1 MVDEFDASDLTD
13 AFPQDV
19 EGLPDALPPEL
30 VDLDDGDRLE
40 MRIGPVR
47 KGIGSDEV
55 RMLAYNGSIPGPAF
69 KVKQGTTVSVK
80 VTNEAGLPQ
89 TVHWHGLRLE
99 NRFDGVPYET
109 QEPISV
115 GGTFTYRLQFPDP
128 GLYWY
133 HPHIREDYAQELGL
147 YGQILVE
154 PAAPDYWPPVNR
166 DIMLTLDDLL
176 LEDGRIPVFHPSG
189 PTHTMMGRFGNILLV
204 NGHTSPTFDV
214 TLGEVVR
221 LYLTNT
227 ANTRPFNIAV
237 DGAKLKLV
245 GGDSGRY
252 EREEMVNSVVISPSE
267 RAIIDA
273 LFDQPGTAILQNRTP
288 QHTAQ
293 LATFAVHAGAA
304 APPLREN
311 FIKLRTDPEL
321 SRERTGLSVDLH
333 RHPDKTLQIVGE
345 MDMSGLSMGHMAMGG
360 MDTSGMD
367 TSGMDM
373 GDMEMHGHDM
383 HGHDMHG
390 DMHGHDMHG
399 TDMGAM
405 HAPGAHMS
413 HANPIET
420 DRAGETAMPEHHQEV
435 DGNPTPAQQ
444 HEVGTGIEW
453 DDTMPEM
460 NLMSSPTNMVWK
472 LIDTE
477 TGAVNHDIFWRFRV
491 GDRAKIRLDNSA
503 GSDHQMQHP
512 FHIHGAGRFLVLDR
526 GGVSEPNLVWKD
538 TVLVR
543 AGEVVNILFDV
554 SSPGRWMAHCHIA
567 EHIESGMMFSFE
579 VLQPDPEVIR

>member
-1 MVDEFDASDLTD
+1 MAQEFDASDMTD
-13 AFPQDV
+13 VFPEDV
-19 EGLPDALPPEL
+19 EGLPDALPPAL
-30 VDLDDGDRLE
+30 VDLDDGDLLE

-47 KGIGSDEV
+47 NSIGSVEV

-69 KVKQGTTVSVK
+69 NVKQGTTVSVK
-80 VTNEAGLPQ
+80 VTNDAGLPQ

-115 GGTFTYRLQFPDP
+115 GGAFTYRLQFPDP

-154 PAAPDYWPPVNR
+154 PADPDYWPPVNR

-176 LEDGRIPVFHPSG
+176 IEDGRIPVFHPSG
-189 PTHTMMGRFGNILLV
+189 PTHTMMGRFGNVLLV
-204 NGHTSPTFDV
+204 NGHTSPTFNV

-221 LYLTNT
+221 LNLTNT

-252 EREEMVNSVVISPSE
+252 EREEMVNSVIISPSE
-267 RAIIDA
+267 RAIVDA
-273 LFDQPGTAILQNRTP
+273 LFDQPGSAILQNRTP

-293 LATFAVHAGAA
+293 LATFAVHAGAVS
-304 APPLREN
+304 PPLREN

-321 SRERTGLSVDLH
+321 TRERAGLSEHLH
-333 RHPDKTLQIVGE
+333 RRPDKTLQIVGE
-345 MDMSGLSMGHMAMGG
+345 MDMSGMSMG
-360 MDTSGMD
+360 DMD

-373 GDMEMHGHDM
+373 GDMGMHGHDM
-383 HGHDMHG
+383 QGHGTQGHDMHG
-390 DMHGHDMHG
+390 ME
-399 TDMGAM
+399 MGDVD
-405 HAPGAHMS
+405 APGVHVS
-413 HANPIET
+413 HANPMET
-420 DRAGETAMPEHHQEV
+420 DRAGDAAMPADHQGV
-435 DGNPTPAQQ
+435 DGNPTPSQQ
-444 HEVGTGIEW
+444 QEVGDGIEW

-472 LIDTE
+472 LIDTD
-477 TGAVNHDIFWRFRV
+477 TGAVNHDIFWQFRV
-491 GDRAKIRLDNSA
+491 GDRVKIRLDNSA

-579 VLQPDPEVIR
+579 VLQPEPEVIR

>member
-1 MVDEFDASDLTD
+1 MVQEFDASDVTD
-13 AFPQDV
+13 VFPEDV
-19 EGLPDALPPEL
+19 EGLPDALPSAL
-30 VDLDDGDRLE
+30 VDLDDGDLLE

-47 KGIGSDEV
+47 NSIGSDEV

-80 VTNEAGLPQ
+80 VTNDAGLPQ

-133 HPHIREDYAQELGL
+133 HPHIREDYGQELGL

-154 PAAPDYWPPVNR
+154 PAAPDYWPAVNR

-189 PTHTMMGRFGNILLV
+189 PTHTMMGRFGNVLLV
-204 NGHTSPTFDV
+204 NGQTAPTFDV

-252 EREEMVNSVVISPSE
+252 EREEMVNSVIISPSE

-293 LATFAVHAGAA
+293 LATFAVHSGAA
-304 APPLREN
+304 SPPLREN
-311 FIKLRTDPEL
+311 FSKLRTDSEL
-321 SRERTGLSVDLH
+321 SRERAGLSVHLH
-333 RHPDKTLQIVGE
+333 RRPDKTLQIVGE
-345 MDMSGLSMGHMAMGG
+345 MDMSGMSMGHMDMGG
-360 MDTSGMD
+360 TDTAAWTQRHGHGRHGHGRHGNAGHD
-367 TSGMDM
+367 TQ
-373 GDMEMHGHDM
+373 GHDM
-383 HGHDMHG
+383 QGHEHAWPRYARPRHARHGHG
-390 DMHGHDMHG
+390 
-399 TDMGAM
+399 
-405 HAPGAHMS
+405 
-413 HANPIET
+413 
-420 DRAGETAMPEHHQEV
+420 
-435 DGNPTPAQQ
+435 
-444 HEVGTGIEW
+444 
-453 DDTMPEM
+453 
-460 NLMSSPTNMVWK
+460 
-472 LIDTE
+472 
-477 TGAVNHDIFWRFRV
+477 
-491 GDRAKIRLDNSA
+491 
-503 GSDHQMQHP
+503 
-512 FHIHGAGRFLVLDR
+512 
-526 GGVSEPNLVWKD
+526 
-538 TVLVR
+538 
-543 AGEVVNILFDV
+543 
-554 SSPGRWMAHCHIA
+554 
-567 EHIESGMMFSFE
+567 
-579 VLQPDPEVIR
+579 

>member
-13 AFPQDV
+13 VFPDDV

-30 VDLDDGDRLE
+30 VDLDDGGLLE

-47 KGIGSDEV
+47 NSIGSDEV

-69 KVKQGTTVSVK
+69 KVRQGTTVSVK
-80 VTNEAGLPQ
+80 VTNDAGLPQ

-133 HPHIREDYAQELGL
+133 HPHIREDYGQELGL

-154 PAAPDYWPPVNR
+154 PAAPDYWSPVNR

-252 EREEMVNSVVISPSE
+252 EREEMVNSVIISPSE

-293 LATFAVHAGAA
+293 LATFAVHSGAA
-304 APPLREN
+304 SPPLREN
-311 FIKLRTDPEL
+311 FSKLRTDSEL
-321 SRERTGLSVDLH
+321 SRERAGLSVHLY
-333 RHPDKTLQIVGE
+333 RRPDKNLQIVGE
-345 MDMSGLSMGHMAMGG
+345 MDMSGMSMGHMAMGG

-373 GDMEMHGHDM
+373 AAWTWATWTWATWTCTDTTCRATTCMATTCTARTWVICTRLALRCLMATRWRPTALAKPRCRRIIREST
-383 HGHDMHG
+383 
-390 DMHGHDMHG
+390 G
-399 TDMGAM
+399 TRRP
-405 HAPGAHMS
+405 PGS
-413 HANPIET
+413 TRSGP
-420 DRAGETAMPEHHQEV
+420 
-435 DGNPTPAQQ
+435 
-444 HEVGTGIEW
+444 
-453 DDTMPEM
+453 
-460 NLMSSPTNMVWK
+460 
-472 LIDTE
+472 
-477 TGAVNHDIFWRFRV
+477 
-491 GDRAKIRLDNSA
+491 
-503 GSDHQMQHP
+503 GS
-512 FHIHGAGRFLVLDR
+512 
-526 GGVSEPNLVWKD
+526 N
-538 TVLVR
+538 
-543 AGEVVNILFDV
+543 
-554 SSPGRWMAHCHIA
+554 
-567 EHIESGMMFSFE
+567 GMTRC
-579 VLQPDPEVIR
+579 PR

>member
-1 MVDEFDASDLTD
+1 MVQGFDSSDMND
-13 AFPQDV
+13 VFPQDV
-19 EGLPDALPPEL
+19 EGLPDALPPAL
-30 VDLDDGDRLE
+30 VDLDDGDLLE

-47 KGIGSDEV
+47 NSIGSDEV

-80 VTNEAGLPQ
+80 VTNDAGLPQ

-133 HPHIREDYAQELGL
+133 HPHIREDYGQELGL
-147 YGQILVE
+147 YGQILVD
-154 PAAPDYWPPVNR
+154 AADPDYWPPVNR

-189 PTHTMMGRFGNILLV
+189 PTHTMMGRFGNVLLV
-204 NGHTSPTFDV
+204 NGQTSPTFDV

-252 EREEMVNSVVISPSE
+252 EREEMVNSVIISPSE
-267 RAIIDA
+267 RAIVDA

-288 QHTAQ
+288 HHPAQ
-293 LATFAVHAGAA
+293 LATFAVHPGAA
-304 APPLREN
+304 SPPLSEN

-321 SRERTGLSVDLH
+321 TRERAGLSEDLH
-333 RHPDKTLQIVGE
+333 RRPDKTLQIVGE
-345 MDMSGLSMGHMAMGG
+345 MDMSGMS
-360 MDTSGMD
+360 
-367 TSGMDM
+367 M
-373 GDMEMHGHDM
+373 GDMEMHGHAM
-383 HGHDMHG
+383 HGEAMHG
-390 DMHGHDMHG
+390 EEMHGQEMHG
-399 TDMGAM
+399 QEMHGQAM
-405 HAPGAHMS
+405 HHEMHRMGKGGMHAHDAHMS
-413 HANPIET
+413 DASPIKAKH
-420 DRAGETAMPEHHQEV
+420 DDTAIPTNDHQGLN
-435 DGNPTPAQQ
+435 GNPKPAEQ
-444 HEVGTGIEW
+444 HEVGNGIEW

-472 LIDTE
+472 LIDTDS
-477 TGAVNHDIFWRFRV
+477 GAVNHDIFWRFRV
-491 GDRAKIRLDNSA
+491 GDRVKIRLDNSA
-503 GSDHQMQHP
+503 GSDHRMQHP

-538 TVLVR
+538 TVVVR
-543 AGEVVNILFDV
+543 TGEVVNILFDV

-579 VLQPDPEVIR
+579 VLQPEPDVIR

>member
-1 MVDEFDASDLTD
+1 MVQEFDSSDVTD
-13 AFPQDV
+13 VFPQDV
-19 EGLPDALPPEL
+19 EGLPDALPPAL
-30 VDLDDGDRLE
+30 VDLDDGDLLE

-47 KGIGSDEV
+47 KSIGSDEV

-69 KVKQGTTVSVK
+69 KVKQGTTVSAK
-80 VTNEAGLPQ
+80 VTNDAGLPQ

-115 GGTFTYRLQFPDP
+115 GGTFIYQLQFPDP

-154 PAAPDYWPPVNR
+154 PADPDYWPAVNR

-189 PTHTMMGRFGNILLV
+189 PTHTMMGRFGNVLLV
-204 NGHTSPTFDV
+204 NGQTSPTFDV

-252 EREEMVNSVVISPSE
+252 EREEIVNSVIISPSE
-267 RAIIDA
+267 RAIVDA
-273 LFDQPGTAILQNRTP
+273 LFDQPGSAILQNRTP

-293 LATFAVHAGAA
+293 LATFAVHPGAA
-304 APPLREN
+304 SPPLGEN
-311 FIKLRTDPEL
+311 FNKLRTDPEL
-321 SRERTGLSVDLH
+321 TRERVGLSEHLH
-333 RHPDKTLQIVGE
+333 RRPDKTLQIVGA
-345 MDMSGLSMGHMAMGG
+345 MDMSGMS
-360 MDTSGMD
+360 
-367 TSGMDM
+367 M

-383 HGHDMHG
+383 HGEAMHG
-390 DMHGHDMHG
+390 EAMHGEAMHG
-399 TDMGAM
+399 QAM
-405 HAPGAHMS
+405 HHEMHRMGKGGLHADDAHMS
-413 HANPIET
+413 DASPMEAEH
-420 DRAGETAMPEHHQEV
+420 DDTAMPTNDHQGL
-435 DGNPTPAQQ
+435 DGNPKPAQQ
-444 HEVGTGIEW
+444 HEVGNGIEW

-472 LIDTE
+472 LIDTD

-491 GDRAKIRLDNSA
+491 GDRVKIRLDNSA
-503 GSDHQMQHP
+503 GSDHRMQHP

-543 AGEVVNILFDV
+543 AGEVVNILFHV
-554 SSPGRWMAHCHIA
+554 SSPGRWMAHCHTA

-579 VLQPDPEVIR
+579 VLQPEPEVIR

>member
-1 MVDEFDASDLTD
+1 MVQEFDASDMTD
-13 AFPQDV
+13 VFPQDV
-19 EGLPDALPPEL
+19 EGLPNALPSVL
-30 VDLDDGDRLE
+30 VDLDDGDLLE

-47 KGIGSDEV
+47 NSIGSDEV

-80 VTNEAGLPQ
+80 VTNDAGLPQ

-133 HPHIREDYAQELGL
+133 HPHIREDYGQELGL

-154 PAAPDYWPPVNR
+154 PANPDYWPPVNR

-189 PTHTMMGRFGNILLV
+189 PTHTMMGRFGNVLLV
-204 NGHTSPTFDV
+204 NGQTSPTFDV

-267 RAIIDA
+267 RAIVEA

-288 QHTAQ
+288 QHTCNVPPSPC
-293 LATFAVHAGAA
+293 TP
-304 APPLREN
+304 APPPRRS
-311 FIKLRTDPEL
+311 K
-321 SRERTGLSVDLH
+321 
-333 RHPDKTLQIVGE
+333 KT
-345 MDMSGLSMGHMAMGG
+345 
-360 MDTSGMD
+360 
-367 TSGMDM
+367 
-373 GDMEMHGHDM
+373 
-383 HGHDMHG
+383 
-390 DMHGHDMHG
+390 
-399 TDMGAM
+399 
-405 HAPGAHMS
+405 
-413 HANPIET
+413 
-420 DRAGETAMPEHHQEV
+420 
-435 DGNPTPAQQ
+435 
-444 HEVGTGIEW
+444 
-453 DDTMPEM
+453 
-460 NLMSSPTNMVWK
+460 SSSCVP
-472 LIDTE
+472 
-477 TGAVNHDIFWRFRV
+477 
-491 GDRAKIRLDNSA
+491 
-503 GSDHQMQHP
+503 P
-512 FHIHGAGRFLVLDR
+512 
-526 GGVSEPNLVWKD
+526 P
-538 TVLVR
+538 
-543 AGEVVNILFDV
+543 
-554 SSPGRWMAHCHIA
+554 SSPGNVRA
-567 EHIESGMMFSFE
+567 
-579 VLQPDPEVIR
+579 

>member
-1 MVDEFDASDLTD
+1 MVQEFDSSDVTD
-13 AFPQDV
+13 VFPQDV
-19 EGLPDALPPEL
+19 EGLPDALPPAL
-30 VDLDDGDRLE
+30 VDLDDGDLLE

-47 KGIGSDEV
+47 KSIGSDEV

-69 KVKQGTTVSVK
+69 KVKQGTTVSAK
-80 VTNEAGLPQ
+80 VTNDAGLPQ

-154 PAAPDYWPPVNR
+154 PADPDYWPAVNR

-189 PTHTMMGRFGNILLV
+189 PTHTMMGRFGNVLLV
-204 NGHTSPTFDV
+204 NGQTSPTFDV

-252 EREEMVNSVVISPSE
+252 EREEMVNSVIISPSE
-267 RAIIDA
+267 RAIVDA
-273 LFDQPGTAILQNRTP
+273 LFDQPGSAILQNRTP
-288 QHTAQ
+288 HHTAQ
-293 LATFAVHAGAA
+293 LATFAVHPGAA
-304 APPLREN
+304 SPPLREN
-311 FIKLRTDPEL
+311 FNKLRTDPEL
-321 SRERTGLSVDLH
+321 TRERAGLSEHLQ
-333 RHPDKTLQIVGE
+333 RRPDKTLQIVGE
-345 MDMSGLSMGHMAMGG
+345 MDMSGMG
-360 MDTSGMD
+360 
-367 TSGMDM
+367 M
-373 GDMEMHGHDM
+373 GDMEMHGHEM
-383 HGHDMHG
+383 HGEAMHG
-390 DMHGHDMHG
+390 EETHGQEMHGQEMHR
-399 TDMGAM
+399 MGMGGM
-405 HAPGAHMS
+405 HAHDAHMS
-413 HANPIET
+413 DASPIEAEH
-420 DRAGETAMPEHHQEV
+420 DDSAMPANDHQGL
-435 DGNPTPAQQ
+435 DRNPMPHQ
-444 HEVGTGIEW
+444 HEVRNGIEW

-472 LIDTE
+472 LIDTD

-491 GDRAKIRLDNSA
+491 GDRVKIRLDNSA

-526 GGVSEPNLVWKD
+526 GGVPESNLVWKD

-543 AGEVVNILFDV
+543 TGEVVNILFDV
-554 SSPGRWMAHCHIA
+554 SSTGRWMAHCHIA

-579 VLQPDPEVIR
+579 VLQPEPEVIR

>member
-1 MVDEFDASDLTD
+1 MVQEFDSSDVSD
-13 AFPQDV
+13 VFPQDV
-19 EGLPDALPPEL
+19 EGLPDALPPAL
-30 VDLDDGDRLE
+30 VDLDDGDLLE

-47 KGIGSDEV
+47 NSIGSVEV

-69 KVKQGTTVSVK
+69 NVKQGTTVSVK
-80 VTNEAGLPQ
+80 VTNDAGLPQ

-115 GGTFTYRLQFPDP
+115 GGAFTYRLQFPDP

-154 PAAPDYWPPVNR
+154 PADPDYWPPVNR

-176 LEDGRIPVFHPSG
+176 IEDGRIPVFHPSG
-189 PTHTMMGRFGNILLV
+189 PTHTMMGRFGNVLLV
-204 NGHTSPTFDV
+204 NGHTSPTFNV

-221 LYLTNT
+221 LNLTNT

-252 EREEMVNSVVISPSE
+252 EREEMVNSVIISPSE
-267 RAIIDA
+267 RAIVDA
-273 LFDQPGTAILQNRTP
+273 LFDQPGSAILQNRTP

-293 LATFAVHAGAA
+293 LATFAVHAGAVS
-304 APPLREN
+304 PPLREN

-321 SRERTGLSVDLH
+321 TRERAGLSEHLH
-333 RHPDKTLQIVGE
+333 RRPDKTLQIVGE
-345 MDMSGLSMGHMAMGG
+345 MDMSGMSMG
-360 MDTSGMD
+360 DMD

-373 GDMEMHGHDM
+373 GDMGMHGHDM
-383 HGHDMHG
+383 QGHGTQGHDMHG
-390 DMHGHDMHG
+390 ME
-399 TDMGAM
+399 MGDVD
-405 HAPGAHMS
+405 APGVHVS
-413 HANPIET
+413 HANPMET
-420 DRAGETAMPEHHQEV
+420 DRAGDAAMPADHQGV
-435 DGNPTPAQQ
+435 DGNPTPSQQ
-444 HEVGTGIEW
+444 QEVGDGIEW

-472 LIDTE
+472 LIDTD
-477 TGAVNHDIFWRFRV
+477 TGAVNHDIFWQFRV
-491 GDRAKIRLDNSA
+491 GDRVKIRLDNSA

-579 VLQPDPEVIR
+579 VLQPEPEVIR

>member
-1 MVDEFDASDLTD
+1 MVQEFDSSDVTD
-13 AFPQDV
+13 VFPQDV
-19 EGLPDALPPEL
+19 EGLPDALPPAL
-30 VDLDDGDRLE
+30 VDLDDGDLLE

-47 KGIGSDEV
+47 NSIGSDEV

-69 KVKQGTTVSVK
+69 KVKQGTTVSAK
-80 VTNEAGLPQ
+80 VTNDAGLPQ

-115 GGTFTYRLQFPDP
+115 GGTFIYQLQFPDP

-154 PAAPDYWPPVNR
+154 PADPDYWPAVNR

-189 PTHTMMGRFGNILLV
+189 PTHTMMGRFGNVLLV
-204 NGHTSPTFDV
+204 NGQTSPTFDV

-252 EREEMVNSVVISPSE
+252 EREEIVNSVIISPSE
-267 RAIIDA
+267 RAIVDA
-273 LFDQPGTAILQNRTP
+273 LFDQPGSAILQNRTP

-293 LATFAVHAGAA
+293 LATFAVHPGAA
-304 APPLREN
+304 SPPLGEN
-311 FIKLRTDPEL
+311 FNKLRTDPKL
-321 SRERTGLSVDLH
+321 TRERVGLSEHLH
-333 RHPDKTLQIVGE
+333 RRPDKTLQIVGA
-345 MDMSGLSMGHMAMGG
+345 MDMSGMS
-360 MDTSGMD
+360 
-367 TSGMDM
+367 M

-383 HGHDMHG
+383 HGEAMHG
-390 DMHGHDMHG
+390 EAMHGEAMHG
-399 TDMGAM
+399 QAM
-405 HAPGAHMS
+405 HHEMHRMGKGGLHADDAHMS
-413 HANPIET
+413 DASPMEAEH
-420 DRAGETAMPEHHQEV
+420 DDTAMPTNDHQGL
-435 DGNPTPAQQ
+435 DGNPKPAQQ
-444 HEVGTGIEW
+444 HEVGNGIEW

-472 LIDTE
+472 LIDTD

-491 GDRAKIRLDNSA
+491 GDRVKIRLDNSA
-503 GSDHQMQHP
+503 GSDHRMQHP

-543 AGEVVNILFDV
+543 AGEVVNILFHV
-554 SSPGRWMAHCHIA
+554 SSPGRWMAHCHTA

-579 VLQPDPEVIR
+579 VLQPEPEVIR